1 MTEPLPP
8 SPLLPLC
15 GQSLSTQ
22 HGTPEATGSRPAP
35 SATPRQGHTS
45 ALPRVSRSAS
55 LPGEGLG
62 AWSLTSG
69 SSDHSAG
76 RSWPRRVDAVGRPGV
91 FSWWLEN
98 FYEREEGEA
107 PPSPFQPLPPT
118 KDPFLWSSGV
128 QAASALTLTHPMLPP
143 SPQTYSEPL
152 ACGTC
157 TALLTVPM

>member
-91 FSWWLEN
+91 FSGWLEN
-98 FYEREEGEA
+98 CYEREEGEA
-107 PPSPFQPLPPT
+107 PSAPSSHSLLQRTPSYGPQVSKLPLPS
-118 KDPFLWSSGV
+118 LS
-128 QAASALTLTHPMLPP
+128 LTPCCPRHPKP
-143 SPQTYSEPL
+143 
-152 ACGTC
+152 GKKK
-157 TALLTVPM
+157 